1 MCATMGQGKLYNS
14 YNIRLTST
22 AFANSIVIFVV
33 VVSRIQINSGN
44 VVGSA
49 PYEVGQPACS
59 SFGMTPSSRY
69 LGLCVTTSTVYT
81 PTNDIITQNTYT
93 FKSERIN
100 PIVYK
105 TIDEINSIN
114 TINSN
119 AISSNT
125 YNTNAVSP
133 VNTYNAYAFV
143 TTPPTPPPAPVSI
156 QVSPA
161 EVYQRALQAYQNPN
175 QSYESAQRNYQIA
188 LQAYAAAYP
197 SSAATQN
204 SQSTNGYY
212 TTSVRRTSNPYDW
225 SAYY

>member
-1 MCATMGQGKLYNS
+1 MFFLC
-14 YNIRLTST
+14 
-22 AFANSIVIFVV
+22 VV
-33 VVSRIQINSGN
+33 FHVRFNSGN

-69 LGLCVTTSTVYT
+69 SGLCVTTSTVYT

-105 TIDEINSIN
+105 TIDEINA
-114 TINSN
+114 INSN

-133 VNTYNAYAFV
+133 VNTYNAYSFV

-161 EVYQRALQAYQNPN
+161 DVYQRALQAYQNPN

-197 SSAATQN
+197 SSPGTQN
-204 SQSTNGYY
+204 SQSANGYY